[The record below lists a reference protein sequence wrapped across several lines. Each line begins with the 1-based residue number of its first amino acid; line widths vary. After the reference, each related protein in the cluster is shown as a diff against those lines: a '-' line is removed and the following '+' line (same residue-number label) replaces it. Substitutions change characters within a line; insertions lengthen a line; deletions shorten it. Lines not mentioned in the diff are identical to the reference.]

1 MEGGQRETVGVT
13 FWAPK
18 NMTWALK
25 FQFWEP
31 NGLPEIFL
39 GQQPCYWIK
48 NKDLST
54 IEVLSYEHVLF
65 ELV

>member
-1 MEGGQRETVGVT
+1 MEEGQRETVGVT

-39 GQQPCYWIK
+39 G
-48 NKDLST
+48 
-54 IEVLSYEHVLF
+54 
-65 ELV
+65 